1 MKQRLRDFGGR
12 LSVESDA
19 TGTVI
24 LAMMPI
30 TEPTPPLLLV

>member
-19 TGTVI
+19 TGTII
-24 LAMMPI
+24 LATVPI
-30 TEPTPPLLLV
+30 VEPTSNLLPT

>member
-19 TGTVI
+19 TGTII
-24 LAMMPI
+24 LATVPLV
-30 TEPTPPLLLV
+30 EPTSNLLPT